1 MNNYFNKYFLNHID
15 GFSYFLENVN
25 DVEIFNLIQFLN
37 KPHRNIFF
45 TGIGKNGHV
54 AAKAASTF
62 NSMGIRVFFINPVD
76 AVHGDMGLID
86 KDDII
91 LAISKSGNTEEL
103 LWFLKNAKDR
113 TDNIFLIHSNK
124 NNNCLQ
130 YCQKDLFVPL
140 KMEADRLNKIPTT
153 SIVLYTTILQS
164 ICCTLAENIGFTLDQ
179 LVFNH
184 PGGSIGKSKL

>member
-113 TDNIFLIHSNK
+113 TDNIFLIHSNS
-124 NNNCLQ
+124 CSQ
-130 YCQKDLFVPL
+130 SSV
-140 KMEADRLNKIPTT
+140 
-153 SIVLYTTILQS
+153 SIS
-164 ICCTLAENIGFTLDQ
+164 I
-179 LVFNH
+179 
-184 PGGSIGKSKL
+184 